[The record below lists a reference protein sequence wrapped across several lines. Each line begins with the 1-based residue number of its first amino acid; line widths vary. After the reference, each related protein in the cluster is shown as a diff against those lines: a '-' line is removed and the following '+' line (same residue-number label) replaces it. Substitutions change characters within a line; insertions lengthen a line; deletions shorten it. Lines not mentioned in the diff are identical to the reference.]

1 MKTKNTCYKAII
13 SFTLFLLLIAGK
25 TLDAQQIQDS
35 QYGFSIYIPA
45 DWSKSSRM
53 DGSDKVYDF
62 YSANQNVA
70 VQLRVFKANP
80 KVTVGL
86 LAKTYEQNMLP
97 KGTKKQSL
105 ENYTSQNGISGKK
118 GIYSFEYNRN
128 PVDMLVF
135 YAVQKGTGYVLA
147 AMVPSGITGSE
158 KEAVELKQVTL
169 SFRISGI
176 SPRQPGSSAKTGGG
190 GIGGSVKSYGTGTSA
205 PGPGI
210 ADVAG
215 KYRLVSRTDG
225 NNSLNYWYLTLYQDG
240 TFADRHQIKGNPP
253 YTTGEEGTWEIKG
266 NKVTLYNKYHPA
278 VYTVYSFDNDR
289 LVRTTRTC
297 VFTFEK

>member
-1 MKTKNTCYKAII
+1 MKTKNICVKKAT
-13 SFTLFLLLIAGK
+13 FFFLFLLLIAGK
-25 TLDAQQIQDS
+25 ISEGQQIQDS
-35 QYGFSIYIPA
+35 QYGFSINIPA
-45 DWSKSSRM
+45 DWSRSSRM

-105 ENYTSQNGISGKK
+105 VNHTSKNGIPGKK

-135 YAVQKGTGYVLA
+135 YTVQKGNSYVLA
-147 AMVPSGITGSE
+147 AMVPSGTSQQG
-158 KEAVELKQVTL
+158 KEAVELKQVL
-169 SFRISGI
+169 QSFRISGI
-176 SPRQPGSSAKTGGG
+176 SQKQPDPSAKTGGG

-210 ADVAG
+210 AEVAG

-225 NNSLNYWYLTLYQDG
+225 NNSLNYWYLTLYKDG
-240 TFADRHQIKGNPP
+240 TFADHHQIKGNPP

-266 NKVTLYNKYHPA
+266 NKVTLYNKYHHA
-278 VYTVYSFDNDR
+278 VNTTYTFKNNS
-289 LVRTTRTC
+289 LIRTTKNC
-297 VFTFEK
+297 VFTFKK